1 MKLHSE
7 KISSRLKN
15 PVVSIG
21 IFDGVHLGH
30 TSILETVKARA
41 AEIGGESVIV
51 TFWPHPRIVLGKD
64 TGQLKFLSTLHE
76 KQLLLEKHGIDHL
89 LIIPFTWEF
98 SRLPACEFVKTQ
110 MVETIGIKHLVFG
123 FNHHFG
129 RNREGSFENLRDC
142 AGLYGFSIEQ
152 LKPLIVNNTQVSSS
166 VIRDFLFAGDIEKA
180 NELLGYLYFV
190 EGKIIGGKQIGRAIG
205 FPTANISV
213 EDSHK
218 LIPADGVYAVE
229 VLIWGN
235 KYAGMMNIGY
245 RPTINHTGEG
255 KSLEVHIM
263 NFEENV
269 YNHDIQI
276 RFVKKL
282 RNEKQFDSLD
292 DLKRQ
297 LEIDKAGVLKILG
310 NK

>member
-1 MKLHSE
+1 
-7 KISSRLKN
+7 
-15 PVVSIG
+15 
-21 IFDGVHLGH
+21 
-30 TSILETVKARA
+30 
-41 AEIGGESVIV
+41 
-51 TFWPHPRIVLGKD
+51 
-64 TGQLKFLSTLHE
+64 
-76 KQLLLEKHGIDHL
+76 
-89 LIIPFTWEF
+89 
-98 SRLPACEFVKTQ
+98 

-129 RNREGSFENLRDC
+129 RNREGSFENLRSC

-152 LKPLIVNNTQVSSS
+152 LNPVMVNNTQVSSS
-166 VIRDFLFAGDIEKA
+166 IIRDFLLNGKIEQA
-180 NELLGYLYFV
+180 NELLGYSYFI
-190 EGKIIGGKQIGRAIG
+190 EGKIVGGKQIGRVIG

-235 KYAGMMNIGY
+235 KYAGMMNIGF
-245 RPTINHTGEG
+245 RPTINHTREG

-263 NFEENV
+263 DFEENV

-282 RNEKQFDSLD
+282 RDERQFDNLEE
-292 DLKRQ
+292 LKKQ